1 MRHRY
6 AREHGAFPGEQPSFP
21 SDRQCLFECFERTVP
36 CAVQDVRDPETQ
48 VACDSPELVP
58 HLLRVFD
65 RIPGVRQG
73 RRALA
78 SHLTA
83 EDVEGVR
90 APAHAQLWKRP
101 LEHPVEL
108 ACAIPKTPRET
119 QNHATQVR
127 GGEAWA
133 EPDSMR
139 AVVVAKER
147 AETDISLSELNSLFH
162 NGTALREPGAPKE
175 ANGQAVPNGDSQAEI
190 LRFVRAI
197 HRFAKQIERFID
209 GSGPCPELAKA
220 VQRWLTT

>member
-1 MRHRY
+1 LLPRERQGLFAIAKAEMRHRY

-83 EDVEGVR
+83 EDVEYVR
-90 APAHAQLWKRP
+90 SPAHAQLWKRP
-101 LEHPVEL
+101 LEHRSSSPAPSRRRPVRLRIMPRKFEAARL
-108 ACAIPKTPRET
+108 GLNPIRCAP
-119 QNHATQVR
+119 
-127 GGEAWA
+127 
-133 EPDSMR
+133 S
-139 AVVVAKER
+139 
-147 AETDISLSELNSLFH
+147 S
-162 NGTALREPGAPKE
+162 
-175 ANGQAVPNGDSQAEI
+175 
-190 LRFVRAI
+190 
-197 HRFAKQIERFID
+197 
-209 GSGPCPELAKA
+209 
-220 VQRWLTT
+220 